1 MHGNFLQHVIID
13 FSDRFLEKKQKVK
26 LFRNVIYTAKK
37 QPTQEVKYVSASSDV
52 GELGDEISLDV
63 LVFM

>member
-26 LFRNVIYTAKK
+26 LFWNVIYIA
-37 QPTQEVKYVSASSDV
+37 
-52 GELGDEISLDV
+52 
-63 LVFM
+63 